1 MFPLQSMS
9 IDEHMNTWVECEE
22 QKSAPKLVLKEINA
36 KQRIATK
43 AIKLHL
49 ATNNLRHLDLPMGYR
64 HTVEDVEKLSL
75 NEDVCTPYLT
85 PDVLHR
91 MITEQTTCKPCFK
104 VIRPSKKEK
113 RKRDEYEG
121 QGPVD
126 EQV

>member
-1 MFPLQSMS
+1 M
-9 IDEHMNTWVECEE
+9 DAWVACEE
-22 QKSAPKLVLKEINA
+22 RKRVPKLAMKEINTE
-36 KQRIATK
+36 QRLATK
-43 AIKLHL
+43 AIKEHMV
-49 ATNNLRHLDLPMGYR
+49 TNQLIHLDLPNGYC
-64 HTVEDVEKLSL
+64 HAFEDVEKLSL